1 MAEIRPLRGVRFDQR
16 LAGPLGPLLAPPYDV
31 ASAPATT
38 PRYAISEIENA
49 DLSAPRDPHAVAAER
64 YRAWRRRGILARD
77 DEPAIYVH
85 LHRFLVDGAPRL
97 RTAFIARVRLAEWQ
111 ERIVLPHERTT
122 PGPRQERLERLRA
135 VNANL
140 SPLYFLYRD
149 AEGEIAALLAEYA
162 PDEAR
167 GEPPVGARHAEPS
180 PLLHERDRMG
190 GAHHLQT
197 IRDPEFHARLSNLF
211 RNRQLFVAD
220 GHHRY
225 EAALT
230 YRNERR
236 RGGPDPEASSEFVL
250 ALLAAVDDPG
260 VVVRPTHR
268 LVTRLPDGLAADL
281 PRRLRQWFDLAPA
294 GDAMQPDGSAP
305 LFRLTVSGQS
315 VLWDASPRPDQ
326 AHRALLDPN
335 RGPAWQ
341 SLGVSAVGG
350 VLDNVLGLHE
360 KPADLGVTFTIEEA
374 EARDRVDRGAAQ
386 AAFLLPTPDLDRIL
400 AVAEEGDLL
409 PPKSTWFEPKAPA
422 GLVINDLT
430 P

>member
-1 MAEIRPLRGVRFDQR
+1 

-31 ASAPATT
+31 ARAPAAT

-49 DLSAPRDPHAVAAER
+49 DLGVPGDPHAVAAER
-64 YRAWRRRGILARD
+64 YRAWRRQGILRQD
-77 DEPAIYVH
+77 DAVAIYVH
-85 LHRFLVDGAPRL
+85 RHRFLVDGVPRL
-97 RTAFIARVRLAEWQ
+97 RTAFIALVRLAEWQ

-149 AEGEIAALLAEYA
+149 AESEIADLLAEYA

-167 GEPPVGARHAEPS
+167 GKLPVGARHAVPS
-180 PLLHERDRMG
+180 PALDEQDRMG

-197 IRDPEFHARLSNLF
+197 IRDPVFHHRLAKLF
-211 RNRQLFVAD
+211 RDRQVFVAD

-230 YRNERR
+230 YRNEQR
-236 RGGPDPEASSEFVL
+236 RGSPDSDADSQFVL

-260 VVVRPTHR
+260 VVVLPTHR
-268 LVTRLPDGLAADL
+268 LVAGLPDGLAEGL
-281 PRRLRQWFDLAPA
+281 PRTLRRWFDLTPA
-294 GDAMQPDGSAP
+294 ADVLAHDGAAP
-305 LFRLTVSGQS
+305 LFRLAVSGQS
-315 VLWDASPRPDQ
+315 MLWDVSPRPDQ
-326 AHRALLDPN
+326 AHRALLDSD
-335 RGPAWQ
+335 RSPAWQ
-341 SLGVSAVGG
+341 TLGVSAVGG
-350 VLDNVLGLHE
+350 VLEKVLGLHE
-360 KPADLGVTFTIEEA
+360 RSADLGVTFTVAES
-374 EARDRVDRGAAQ
+374 EARDRVARGAAQ
-386 AAFLLPTPDLDRIL
+386 AAFLLSPPDLDRIL

-422 GLVINDLT
+422 GLVINELA